1 MIAAMTALSRFLKNL
16 LSPFG
21 FLVTKSSAEDRV
33 AAYIIRE
40 HDRGRGIDDIL
51 ADPYVKNRL
60 TQAEAARIIE
70 RPDVLKAIGDE
81 IAAEARAALAQLK

>member
-1 MIAAMTALSRFLKNL
+1 MSALARFLKNP

-21 FLVTKSSAEDRV
+21 FLFTKSSAEDRV
-33 AAYIIRE
+33 AAYVIRE
-40 HDRGRGIDDIL
+40 HERGRGIDDIL

-60 TQAEAARIIE
+60 TQAETGRIIE